1 MKPLALAAMITTT
14 MAVAACDYG
23 PTEPDM
29 DTVVFTASL
38 TAASEVPAVTGPEAN
53 ATGTI
58 TITMEVTR
66 NSADAVTAAE
76 ANFSGSVANMPAGS
90 SLTLAHIH
98 TGAVGVVGGPVVNVG
113 LTPATAIPIV
123 NGGATLTFND
133 ITVEP
138 GVAEDI
144 IDNPAGFYFNVH
156 SALNP
161 GGVARGQ
168 LVRQGS

>member
-1 MKPLALAAMITTT
+1 MKRLALAAMVAATWS
-14 MAVAACDYG
+14 VAACDDN
-23 PTEPDM
+23 PNEPGM
-29 DTVVFTASL
+29 DTVVFTATLS
-38 TAASEVPAVTGPEAN
+38 AANEVPPVVGTEAN

-66 NSADAVTAAE
+66 NSADVITDAE

-98 TGAVGVVGGPVVNVG
+98 TGAAGVVGGPIVNVG

-123 NGGATLTFND
+123 SGGATLTFND
-133 ITVEP
+133 IAVEP
-138 GVAEDI
+138 DVAQDI

-168 LVRQGS
+168 LVRQGG

>member
-1 MKPLALAAMITTT
+1 MKPLAIAATVLATLAG
-14 MAVAACDYG
+14 AACYDS
-23 PTEPDM
+23 PTDPGM
-29 DTVVFTASL
+29 DTVVFTATL
-38 TAASEVPAVTGPEAN
+38 TAASEVPAVTGTEAN

-66 NSADAVTAAE
+66 NSADVITQAE
-76 ANFSGSVANMPAGS
+76 ASFSGSVANMPAGS

-98 TGAVGVVGGPVVNVG
+98 TGAAGVTGGPVVNVG

-123 NGGATLTFND
+123 SGGATLTFND

-138 GVAEDI
+138 NVAQAI

-168 LVRQGS
+168 LVRQ